1 MTSYI
6 FVDIDECATQTDECP
21 DNSRCINTPGSYR
34 CECWSGFTKIG
45 EICEGKI
52 WMNYLTMILTN
63 YSRCWSKFVDK
74 ELVLMNGKFR
84 CKKKTG

>member
-1 MTSYI
+1 MHFIEYHF

-52 WMNYLTMILTN
+52 WMNYLPMILTN
-63 YSRCWSKFVDK
+63 
-74 ELVLMNGKFR
+74 N
-84 CKKKTG
+84 

>member
-1 MTSYI
+1 MVIGAFHLISF

-52 WMNYLTMILTN
+52 WMNYLTMIFTN
-63 YSRCWSKFVDK
+63 Y
-74 ELVLMNGKFR
+74 
-84 CKKKTG
+84 

>member
-1 MTSYI
+1 MPGYNLFKICYFLSPFQQISEVFIYHF

-63 YSRCWSKFVDK
+63 
-74 ELVLMNGKFR
+74 N
-84 CKKKTG
+84 